1 MHMSNDIKIKNG
13 LTIKLKGAAQNIV
26 KKAAHPKFVSI
37 NPSDFHLIIPK
48 MVVKVGENIRQGDVI
63 FFSKKDERIKFCS
76 PVDGIVKDIVR
87 GAKRKIIE
95 IIIDVKKSQDSINPN
110 FIDFVDSN
118 SEEVKNIL
126 LKSGCWPFI
135 KQRPYDV
142 IANPFDNPKSIFVSG
157 FNSAPISAD
166 LQIVLDDQKEEFKT
180 GIKVLSKLAPGNLN
194 ICVDKNSSTFIS
206 EIEGIQIHKIKG
218 PHPAGNVGV
227 QIHHIDPVNS
237 GDRVWTLGA
246 EDIAIIGRYFM
257 TGIYNPIRTIAV
269 SGPPVKY
276 PQYYKTIVGSEI
288 SKIIS
293 DAGVN
298 INDSLRIINGDVL
311 TGSKVNHD
319 NFLGFYNNTL
329 SVLRE
334 GDHYRMFG
342 WIPFVNNE
350 VPSIYKTSFSWL
362 FPNKKYDLDTN
373 LNGEERAFVV
383 TGEMEKVFPMD
394 ILPMQLLKE
403 CMVGNIEKMESL
415 GIYEVAPED
424 FSLIDYSSSSKIEAQ
439 YIIRQGL
446 DLMISEVG

>member
-1 MHMSNDIKIKNG
+1 MLNDIKIKNG
-13 LTIKLKGAAQNIV
+13 LTIKLKGAAENIL
-26 KKAAHPKFVSI
+26 KKAALPESVSL

-48 MVVKVGENIRQGDVI
+48 MALKVGEKVSQGSVV

-76 PVDGIVKDIVR
+76 PVDGTIRDIVR

-95 IIIDVKKSQDSINPN
+95 IIIDVEKNQNLISPNPQVFADLN
-110 FIDFVDSN
+110 TDQI
-118 SEEVKNIL
+118 KTIL
-126 LKSGCWPFI
+126 LESGCWPFV

-142 IANPFDNPKSIFVSG
+142 IANPSDNPKSIFISG

-166 LQIVLDDQKEEFKT
+166 LQIILDDQKEEFKE
-180 GIKVLSKLAPGNLN
+180 GINVLSKLTSGEIN
-194 ICVDKNSSTFIS
+194 ICVNDTSSTFIS
-206 EIEGIQIHKIKG
+206 EIENVKIHKING
-218 PHPAGNVGV
+218 PHPSGNVGV

-246 EDIAIIGRYFM
+246 EDVAIIGRYFM

-276 PQYYKTIVGSEI
+276 PKYYKTIVGTQLN
-288 SKIIS
+288 KII
-293 DAGVN
+293 DDTGID

-311 TGSKVNHD
+311 SGRKVEHD
-319 NFLGFYNNTL
+319 NYLGFYNNTL

-334 GDHYRMFG
+334 GNRYRMFG
-342 WIPFVNNE
+342 WIPFVNNK
-350 VPSIYKTSFSWL
+350 VPSMYKTSFSWL
-362 FPNKKYDLDTN
+362 FPNKEYDLDTN

-403 CMVGNIEKMESL
+403 CMAGNIEKMESL

>member
-1 MHMSNDIKIKNG
+1 MNG
-13 LTIKLKGAAQNIV
+13 LNIKLKGAAENIL
-26 KKAAHPKFVSI
+26 KKAALPESVSL

-48 MVVKVGENIRQGDVI
+48 MALKVGEKVSQGSVV

-76 PVDGIVKDIVR
+76 PVDGTIKDIVR

-95 IIIDVKKSQDSINPN
+95 IIIDVEKNQNLISPNPQVFADLN
-110 FIDFVDSN
+110 TDQI
-118 SEEVKNIL
+118 KTIL
-126 LKSGCWPFI
+126 LESGCWPFV

-142 IANPFDNPKSIFVSG
+142 IANPSDNPKSIFISG

-166 LQIVLDDQKEEFKT
+166 LQIILDDQKEEFKE
-180 GIKVLSKLAPGNLN
+180 GINVLSKLTSGEIN
-194 ICVDKNSSTFIS
+194 ICVNHTSSTFIS
-206 EIEGIQIHKIKG
+206 EIENVKIHKING
-218 PHPAGNVGV
+218 PHPSGNVGV

-246 EDIAIIGRYFM
+246 EDVAIIGRYFM

-276 PQYYKTIVGSEI
+276 PKYYKTIVGTQLN
-288 SKIIS
+288 KII
-293 DAGVN
+293 DDTGID

-311 TGSKVNHD
+311 SGRKVEHD
-319 NFLGFYNNTL
+319 NYLGFYNNTL

-334 GDHYRMFG
+334 GNRYRMFG
-342 WIPFVNNE
+342 WIPFVNNK
-350 VPSIYKTSFSWL
+350 VPSMYKTSFSWL
-362 FPNKKYDLDTN
+362 FPNKEYDLDTN

-403 CMVGNIEKMESL
+403 CMAGNIEKMESL

>member
-1 MHMSNDIKIKNG
+1 MSNDIKIKNG
-13 LTIKLKGAAQNIV
+13 LNIKLKGAAENIL
-26 KKAAHPKFVSI
+26 KKAALPESVSL
-37 NPSDFHLIIPK
+37 NPLDFHLIIPK
-48 MVVKVGENIRQGDVI
+48 MALKVGEKVSQGSVV

-76 PVDGIVKDIVR
+76 PVDGTIRDIVR

-95 IIIDVKKSQDSINPN
+95 IIIDVQKNQNLISPNPQVFADLN
-110 FIDFVDSN
+110 TDQI
-118 SEEVKNIL
+118 KTIL
-126 LKSGCWPFI
+126 LESGCWPFV

-142 IANPFDNPKSIFVSG
+142 IANPSDNPKSIFISG

-166 LQIVLDDQKEEFKT
+166 LQIILDDQKEEFKE
-180 GIKVLSKLAPGNLN
+180 GINVLSKLTSGEIN
-194 ICVDKNSSTFIS
+194 ICVNDTSSTFIS
-206 EIEGIQIHKIKG
+206 EIENVKIHKING
-218 PHPAGNVGV
+218 PHPSGNVGV

-246 EDIAIIGRYFM
+246 EDVAIIGRYFM

-276 PQYYKTIVGSEI
+276 PKYYKTIVGTQLN
-288 SKIIS
+288 KII
-293 DAGVN
+293 DDTGID

-311 TGSKVNHD
+311 SGRKVEHD
-319 NFLGFYNNTL
+319 NYLGFYNNTL

-334 GDHYRMFG
+334 GNRYRMFG
-342 WIPFVNNE
+342 WIPFINNK
-350 VPSIYKTSFSWL
+350 VPSMYKTSFSWL
-362 FPNKKYDLDTN
+362 FPNKEYDLDTN

-403 CMVGNIEKMESL
+403 CMAGNIEKMESL

>member
-1 MHMSNDIKIKNG
+1 MSNDIKIKNG
-13 LTIKLKGAAQNIV
+13 LNIKLKGAAENIL
-26 KKAAHPKFVSI
+26 KKAALPESVSL
-37 NPSDFHLIIPK
+37 NPSDFHLIVPK
-48 MVVKVGENIRQGDVI
+48 MALKVGEKVSQGSVV

-76 PVDGIVKDIVR
+76 PVDGTIKDIVR

-95 IIIDVKKSQDSINPN
+95 IIIDVEKNQNLISPNPQVFADLN
-110 FIDFVDSN
+110 TDQI
-118 SEEVKNIL
+118 KTIL
-126 LKSGCWPFI
+126 LESGCWPFV

-142 IANPFDNPKSIFVSG
+142 IANPSDNPKSIFISG

-166 LQIVLDDQKEEFKT
+166 LQIILDDQKEEFKE
-180 GIKVLSKLAPGNLN
+180 GINVLSKLTSGEIN
-194 ICVDKNSSTFIS
+194 ICVNDTSSTFIS
-206 EIEGIQIHKIKG
+206 EIENVKIHKING
-218 PHPAGNVGV
+218 PHPSGNVGV

-246 EDIAIIGRYFM
+246 EDVAIIGRYFM

-276 PQYYKTIVGSEI
+276 PKYYKTIVGTQLN
-288 SKIIS
+288 KII
-293 DAGVN
+293 DDTGID

-311 TGSKVNHD
+311 SGRKVEHD
-319 NFLGFYNNTL
+319 NYLGFYNNTL

-334 GDHYRMFG
+334 GNRYRMFG
-342 WIPFVNNE
+342 WIPFVNNK
-350 VPSIYKTSFSWL
+350 VPSMYKTSFSWL
-362 FPNKKYDLDTN
+362 FPNKEYDLDTN

-403 CMVGNIEKMESL
+403 CMAGNIEKMESL